1 MSLLK
6 KNKHKEE
13 KSLIIVQ
20 ENQEEC
26 SKLIEQSFLKDFLK
40 DSITD
45 ISYNGTVFYALDNDI
60 GRYKLDINVD
70 NESIYNLIKKIAN
83 YMLKP
88 FSIKNPILDVSFNN
102 FRLSAVH
109 PLVARCN
116 NQKVITFSLRMIAP
130 ILRIKI
136 NDPSLCMIETHEL
149 LKALVKSYNTIL
161 ISGQTGSGKTEL
173 QKYLISFVNSN
184 DRLIIIEES
193 YETHLKEI
201 FPNLDITTWLCD
213 TNEIDKLS
221 SLIRLSLRNN
231 PDWLIIAETR
241 GQEAYDVI
249 QAAMTGHSAIT
260 TIHSESC
267 EYTLD
272 RIIQLCKKKIDF
284 DEKMMLKV
292 MAEHL
297 KIGIHMEKVFDE
309 NQRKFIRRINE
320 ICEYVPE
327 KEGYSV
333 NVLYQIKQ
341 DEKGKEKVYFGNISL
356 DLKKCFIKH
365 NVDLSSLKKF
375 IKKEENKNEKKQKS
389 NSKLY
394 PR

>member
-26 SKLIEQSFLKDFLK
+26 KKLIEQSFLKDFLK

-45 ISYNGTVFYALDNDI
+45 ISYNGTAFYALDNDI

-88 FSIKNPILDVSFNN
+88 FSIKNPILDVSFEN

-130 ILRIKI
+130 ILRIKV
-136 NDPSLCMIETHEL
+136 NDPFLCMQEVHEL
-149 LKALVKSYNTIL
+149 LKALVKSYQTIL

-173 QKYLISFVNSN
+173 QKYLISFVNPN

-201 FPNLDITTWLCD
+201 FPSLDITTWLCEA
-213 TNEIDKLS
+213 NEIDKLS

-241 GQEAYDVI
+241 GQEVYDVI

-272 RIIQLCKKKIDF
+272 RIIQMCKKKIDF
-284 DEKMMLKV
+284 DEKMLLKM

-297 KIGIHMEKVFDE
+297 KIGIHMEKVFDD
-309 NQRKFIRRINE
+309 NQKKYIRRINE

-327 KEGYSV
+327 KTGYSV

-341 DEKGKEKVYFGNISL
+341 DEKGKEKIYFGSISQ

-365 NVDLSSLKKF
+365 NIDLSNLKKF